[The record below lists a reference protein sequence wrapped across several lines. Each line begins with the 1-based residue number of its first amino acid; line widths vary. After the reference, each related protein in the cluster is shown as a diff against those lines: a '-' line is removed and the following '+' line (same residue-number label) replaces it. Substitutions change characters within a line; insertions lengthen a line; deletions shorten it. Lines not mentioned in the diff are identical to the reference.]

1 MIVAEMEAFYSR
13 PVAPTRRVAVGEL
26 LLPDAEGEDAAA
38 MLLGGVI
45 AAFGRRLDE
54 DDVAE
59 LGRLISDVEV
69 GRRIPQPRLRHRFQ
83 TDRIGLKR
91 SATMLVEDTGGFY
104 ELVLDRS
111 NGTSAQHALAAV
123 YSMRQ
128 LEYARR
134 KAVAAAMRGGLEWI
148 GDVGPELLGTLRPGV
163 SGRNLGPA
171 ATASD
176 PVSWALGVLG
186 LSALDGRPARPEVR
200 QAFRDALRS
209 AHPDHGASEQAAAT
223 RIAELDTARRIL
235 LG

>member
-13 PVAPTRRVAVGEL
+13 PVAPTRRIAVGEL
-26 LLPDAEGEDAAA
+26 LLPEDGAEDAAA

-54 DDVAE
+54 DDVVE
-59 LGRLISDVEV
+59 LQRLITDVDL

-83 TDRIGLKR
+83 SDRIGLKR
-91 SATMLVEDTGGFY
+91 SATMLVTDSAGFY
-104 ELVLDRS
+104 ELLLDHT

-123 YSMRQ
+123 YSSRQ
-128 LEYARR
+128 LTPKVRR
-134 KAVAAAMRGGLEWI
+134 SVATAMRRGLEWV
-148 GDVGPELLGTLRPGV
+148 GEVGPELLGTLRPGA

-186 LSALDGRPARPEVR
+186 LSALDGRPPRTEVR
-200 QAFRDALRS
+200 QAFRDALRL
-209 AHPDHGASEQAAAT
+209 AHPDHGASEQAAAG

>member
-26 LLPDAEGEDAAA
+26 LLPDDGAEDAAA

-54 DDVAE
+54 DDIAE
-59 LGRLISDVEV
+59 LTRLVTDVAL

-83 TDRIGLKR
+83 ADRIGLKR
-91 SATMLVEDTGGFY
+91 SATMLVEDADGFY
-104 ELVLDRS
+104 ELVLDHT

-123 YSMRQ
+123 YSMAQ
-128 LEYARR
+128 LGHANR
-134 KAVAAAMRGGLEWI
+134 KPVATAMRRGLEWV
-148 GDVGPELLGTLRPGV
+148 GEVGPELLGTLRPGA
-163 SGRNLGPA
+163 SGRHLGPA
-171 ATASD
+171 ASASD

-186 LSALDGRPARPEVR
+186 LSALDGRPPRTEVR

-209 AHPDHGASEQAAAT
+209 AHPDHGASERFAAT